1 MKPPRP
7 AWAKESMILR
17 LNEPVTIDDL
27 SPQWAFGGAT
37 GEGVRI
43 AVVDS
48 GIDADHPLLGDC
60 VDTDASIDFSVD
72 DTGEVQAVIGAHS
85 DVYGH
90 GTACAGII
98 HALAPKARLTS
109 VRVLGPGLTGKAAA
123 FHAGLTWAVDQGF
136 DIINLSLGTGKKEW
150 ALAFHEVCDRAY
162 FGSSFI
168 VTAANN
174 VARMSYPSLFASVA
188 SVACNTSTDPLRFH
202 ANPEPPTEFLAR
214 GINVE
219 VPWLQGGTT
228 VTTGNSFAAPH
239 IAGLAALIKS
249 KHPELR
255 PFHLKTVLWATS
267 ANVREATEIE
277 AAGRRG
283 TMFSTG
289 YRSTNY
295 RSTNFRATSAVA
307 GRPDAAAVARPTIG
321 RSESLHDPVSFD
333 AAAKLAAFALS
344 QSLPGIDISDEVID
358 RGPAGVVR
366 RGTMRA
372 DGSAVA
378 VRDLSGLDPETAR
391 RVTPRLQ
398 ELSRLAIPG
407 SEKIV
412 ALVLEPVP
420 VVATTALTP
429 ADIHTGSAT
438 ESGRTEHA
446 IHTLLAATDALTL
459 LHDAGIVHGDLQPTD
474 VCVDGESNFVVG
486 GLVRSTLA
494 SSATLLA
501 GGRSLNLQT
510 LRYLAREQLEG
521 VAATFATDV
530 HALGLIGS
538 LLIAGHLPYPEV
550 ERLGDL
556 LRQRIGSDPLSMSVV
571 ASGLAPGLATVLD
584 VALRPNPEDRYPTAR
599 AFAAAIRESLR

>member
-1 MKPPRP
+1 M
-7 AWAKESMILR
+7 
-17 LNEPVTIDDL
+17 
-27 SPQWAFGGAT
+27 
-37 GEGVRI
+37 
-43 AVVDS
+43 
-48 GIDADHPLLGDC
+48 
-60 VDTDASIDFSVD
+60 
-72 DTGEVQAVIGAHS
+72 IGAHG

-123 FHAGLTWAVDQGF
+123 FHAGLTWAVEQGF

-174 VARMSYPSLFASVA
+174 VARVSYPSLFASVA

-267 ANVREATEIE
+267 ANVREAGEIE
-277 AAGRRG
+277 VAGRRG
-283 TMFSTG
+283 TMFSTN

-295 RSTNFRATSAVA
+295 RSTNYRATNYRSTNYQRTGAA
-307 GRPDAAAVARPTIG
+307 SGEPDAAPVARPTIG
-321 RSESLHDPVSFD
+321 RSEPLHDPVSSD
-333 AAAKLAAFALS
+333 ASTKSAAIALS
-344 QSLPGIDISDEVID
+344 ESLPGIDVSEEVID

-378 VRDLSGLDPETAR
+378 VWDLSGLDPETVR
-391 RVTPRLQ
+391 RVTPRLN
-398 ELSRLAIPG
+398 ELSRVALPG
-407 SEKIV
+407 SERIV
-412 ALVLEPVP
+412 AFVLEPVP
-420 VVATTALTP
+420 VVTTIALTP
-429 ADIHTGSAT
+429 ADVLAGSAP

-446 IHTLLAATDALTL
+446 IHRLLAATDALTL
-459 LHDAGIVHGDLQPTD
+459 LHDAGIVHGDLQPAD
-474 VCVDGESNFVVG
+474 LCIDGVSNFVVG

-501 GGRSLNLQT
+501 GGRSLNVQT

-521 VAATFATDV
+521 VAATPATDV

-538 LLIAGHLPYPEV
+538 LLIAGSLPYATL
-550 ERLGDL
+550 ERVGDL
-556 LRQRIGSDPLSMSVV
+556 LRQRISSDPVSMTLL
-571 ASGLAPGLATVLD
+571 APGLAPGLANALD
-584 VALRPNPEDRYPTAR
+584 VALRPKPEDRYPTAR
-599 AFAAAIRESLR
+599 AFAAAIRESVR